1 MTIKVKEKRT
11 SERFTIHSLVK
22 FSCIGSDDM
31 LDGSLL
37 NCSEDGICFASRFE
51 IQPGTAVFISE
62 AENSKYFRAE
72 VMWCKK
78 TDDTETDSFVIGAR
92 YSD

>member
-1 MTIKVKEKRT
+1 MSIKVKEKRT

-22 FSCIGSDDM
+22 FSCIGSDDT

-37 NCSEDGICFASRFE
+37 NCSEDGICFDSRFE
-51 IQPGTAVFISE
+51 IQPGTAIFIAE

-72 VMWCKK
+72 VIWCKK
-78 TDDTETDSFVIGAR
+78 TDDTGADSFVIGAR
-92 YSD
+92 YSG